1 MKLSF
6 ITMLAALLSGT
17 AMANQPVA
25 QSDVEARLD
34 ALEVIDVTAYKPPR
48 DEIAAPDPELDAI
61 LDTAASAESQ
71 DQ

>member
-1 MKLSF
+1 MKLLF
-6 ITMLAALLSGT
+6 ITMLGALLSGT

-25 QSDVEARLD
+25 KSDVEARLD

-48 DEIAAPDPELDAI
+48 DETVAPDPELDAI
-61 LDTAASAESQ
+61 LDAAANAESQ